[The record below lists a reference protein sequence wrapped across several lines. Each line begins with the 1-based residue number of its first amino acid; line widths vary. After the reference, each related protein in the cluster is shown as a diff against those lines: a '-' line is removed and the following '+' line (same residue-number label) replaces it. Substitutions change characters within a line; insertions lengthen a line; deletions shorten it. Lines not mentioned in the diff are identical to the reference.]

1 MGSVILLLEGGSAF
15 TGESSCLVKSCVAVQ
30 TRFFGER
37 KGLWYNIFLEESFP
51 SKIVLFVDELV
62 LVETPYFRVERPAT
76 PIFEHKFVAEA
87 H

>member
-1 MGSVILLLEGGSAF
+1 MSHDFLIFSLKF
-15 TGESSCLVKSCVAVQ
+15 HQLVLVELFSFLPSRAC
-30 TRFFGER
+30 FGFE
-37 KGLWYNIFLEESFP
+37 YLEEPLP